1 MIQSGLKSETLCVS
15 ASHPALSGHFPGNP
29 LVPGVVFLAGV
40 IAAAECLFEGRVRIT
55 GMPSVKFL
63 TPVRPDQEVL
73 LMLMPAA
80 AGLLKFE
87 CRLGESL
94 VATGGMEMEAHT
106 QSEKEQQ

>member
-1 MIQSGLKSETLCVS
+1 MIQLGLKSETLHVP
-15 ASHPALSGHFPGNP
+15 ASHPALPGHFPGNP

-40 IAAAECLFEGRVRIT
+40 IAAAERLYEGRVRVT

-63 TPVRPDQEVL
+63 MPVCPDQEVL

-94 VATGGMEMEAHT
+94 VATGGIELEVPNH
-106 QSEKEQQ
+106 